1 MKLVLDTHTLVWWSQ
16 EPALLGAE
24 AARAVARADQL
35 VVPSICFWEVALL
48 VRKHRLVLKR
58 GQPVHEWAAE
68 VLEIHRVHAEPLTP
82 ELAIAADALEMHA
95 DPADRFI
102 VATAM
107 AYRASIVTK
116 DGLLASL
123 PGVKTIW

>member
-1 MKLVLDTHTLVWWSQ
+1 MKLVLDTHALVWWTQ
-16 EPALLGAE
+16 EPALLGDE
-24 AARAVARADQL
+24 AARSIARADQL

-48 VRKHRLVLKR
+48 VRKRRLELKR

-68 VLEIHRVHAEPLTP
+68 VLGIPRMHAEALTP
-82 ELAIAADALEMHA
+82 ELAISADALEMHP

-102 VATAM
+102 VATAL
-107 AYRASIVTK
+107 AHRAPVVTK

-123 PGVKTIW
+123 TWLKTIW

>member
-16 EPALLGAE
+16 EPALLSDE
-24 AARAVARADQL
+24 AARAILRADQL

-48 VRKHRLVLKR
+48 VRKHRLELKR
-58 GQPVHEWAAE
+58 GQPVHEWTSD
-68 VLEIHRVHAEPLTP
+68 VLQIHRVHAEPLTP
-82 ELAIAADALEMHA
+82 ELAVAADALDMHP

-107 AYRASIVTK
+107 AHRAPIVTK
-116 DGLLASL
+116 DGLLSSL
-123 PGVKTIW
+123 PRVKTIW

>member
-68 VLEIHRVHAEPLTP
+68 VLEIHRVHAEP
-82 ELAIAADALEMHA
+82 
-95 DPADRFI
+95 ADRFI

>member
-16 EPALLGAE
+16 EPGLLGGE
-24 AARAVARADQL
+24 AARAIARADLL

-48 VRKHRLVLKR
+48 VRTHRLELKR
-58 GQPVHEWAAE
+58 SQPVREWAAE
-68 VLEIHRVHAEPLTP
+68 VLVIHRVLAEPLTP
-82 ELAIAADALEMHA
+82 ELAIAADALEMIP

-107 AYRASIVTK
+107 AHHAPVVTK
-116 DGLLASL
+116 DGLLSSL
-123 PGVKTIW
+123 SWLKTVW

>member
-16 EPALLGAE
+16 EPALLGDE
-24 AARAVARADQL
+24 AARVISRADQL

-48 VRKHRLVLKR
+48 VRKHRLELKR

-82 ELAIAADALEMHA
+82 ELAVAADALEMHP

-107 AYRASIVTK
+107 AHRASIVTK
-116 DGLLASL
+116 DGMLASL
-123 PGVKTIW
+123 SWVKTIW

>member
-16 EPALLGAE
+16 EPGLLGGE
-24 AARAVARADQL
+24 AARAIARADLL

-48 VRKHRLVLKR
+48 VRKHRLELKR
-58 GQPVHEWAAE
+58 GQPVHEWAEE
-68 VLEIHRVHAEPLTP
+68 VLGIHRVHAEPLTP
-82 ELAIAADALEMHA
+82 ALAVAADALDMHP

-107 AYRASIVTK
+107 AHRAAIATK

-123 PGVKTIW
+123 SWLKTVW